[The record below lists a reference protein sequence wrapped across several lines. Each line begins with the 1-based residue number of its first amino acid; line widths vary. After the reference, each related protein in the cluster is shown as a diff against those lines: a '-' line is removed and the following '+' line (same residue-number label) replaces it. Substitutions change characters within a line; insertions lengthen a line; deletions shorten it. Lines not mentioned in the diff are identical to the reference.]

1 MSALRVIKSGP
12 LSLLQDAGRAGW
24 QHLGVSP
31 SGPLD
36 WHAAAWANRLLG
48 NVWGACVLEIA
59 LGGVEFEAMGE
70 LWLALSGADLPVSL
84 DGRPVMN
91 WSRFR
96 VRAGQHLQL
105 GYACSGQRAYL
116 AVTGGFRAPRVLG
129 SAATQV
135 RERLG
140 GLQGHG
146 EALQAGDRLV
156 GGGGNFSRG
165 ASVPWRYR
173 PDYQAA
179 MSLRVITGGDAVA
192 FAPEQLDAFF
202 AQHWRLEPQS
212 DRMGARLHGEP
223 LQAPRR
229 EWSLGVV
236 RGCIQ
241 VPPNGLPIILQADHQ
256 TMGGYPILGWLHPLD
271 QWRLA
276 QCTPRQ
282 NLGFTQVSVSDAQ
295 HDLREFYRFF
305 GR

>member
-1 MSALRVIKSGP
+1 MVKPGP
-12 LSLLQDAGRAGW
+12 LSLLQDAGRTGW

-48 NVWGACVLEIA
+48 NAWGTCVLEMA
-59 LGGVEFEAMGE
+59 LGGLQFEAEGE
-70 LWLALSGADLPVSL
+70 LWLAVSGADLPVSL

-96 VRAGQHLQL
+96 VRAGQHLQF
-105 GYACSGQRAYL
+105 GYAPSGQRAYL
-116 AVTGGFRAPRVLG
+116 AAAGGFRAPRVLG
-129 SAATQV
+129 SVATQA
-135 RERLG
+135 REGLG
-140 GLQGHG
+140 GLQGRG
-146 EALQAGDRLV
+146 EALQVGDLLV
-156 GGGGNFSRG
+156 ADSGNFSRG
-165 ASVPWRYR
+165 ASVPWCYR
-173 PDYQAA
+173 PDYQAVA
-179 MSLRVITGGDAVA
+179 SLRVMTGGDAAA
-192 FAPEQLDAFF
+192 FAPEQLKAFF
-202 AQHWRLEPQS
+202 TQHWRLEPQS

-223 LQAPRR
+223 LQAPQR

-241 VPPNGLPIILQADHQ
+241 VPPDGQPIILQADHQ

-276 QCTPRQ
+276 QCRPRQ
-282 NLGFTQVSVSDAQ
+282 SLSFTLVGVGDVQR
-295 HDLREFYRFF
+295 DLREFYRFF